1 MIPSSQISDLIDRLE
16 FDVIKTNKKVEY
28 INLPCGFDIETTS
41 YKQGATKTA
50 VMDIWALGIGHDTGV
65 YYGRTWEEFADV
77 CELLQHKLGLHNE
90 RRLVVYVHNLGYEF
104 QFMRKHFNWL
114 NVFAVGERKPTKAI
128 CDYGIEFRD
137 SYILSGFSLA
147 NTAKN
152 LVKYKV
158 KKMVGDLDY
167 SLIRTHLTPLTDLEM
182 QYCEND
188 VAIITAY
195 ISEQIDLY
203 DNVSKIPMTNTGRV
217 RTHVRNEC
225 YYTAKSHKKSSKGKY
240 IAYRKI
246 MNDLTISIDAYKQ
259 LKRAF
264 MGGFTHAN
272 ANHSGK
278 TLQDVSSIDFTSSY
292 PSVMVSEKFPMS
304 RFKPIEIKT
313 VKQLEEYCAKY
324 CLVFDVKFINFK
336 CKITQETYLSESKC
350 GQISGAV
357 INNGRVVSADEI
369 TTTITDA
376 DFEIM
381 KQVYSWD
388 DIAIG
393 MARYAHKNYLPKAI
407 VKSVLDLYQN
417 KTQLKDVV
425 GSEVEYML
433 SKGMLNSIYGMC
445 VTDIVK
451 DNAVYGDDWA
461 VEKVDILEEVDK
473 YNKSKNRF
481 LYYAWGLWVTAYAR
495 RNLWTGIIAAGDD
508 YVYSDTDSLKLLNYE
523 KHKPYTEWFDKRI
536 IGKMEEMCDYYK
548 FDKSLLAP
556 KTKDGVVKMMGVWDF
571 EGTYSRFKT
580 LGAKRYLVQSGE
592 KLHLTVAGLSK
603 QNGINYMKE
612 LAGGDNAKVF
622 ELFNDSL
629 YIPADKTGKMTHTYI
644 DEELML
650 DVTDY
655 KGVTATVITMSAI
668 HLEACDFTLSIA
680 MQYKEFLQRLSE
692 GYIYK
697 GVTYA

>member
-1 MIPSSQISDLIDRLE
+1 
-16 FDVIKTNKKVEY
+16 
-28 INLPCGFDIETTS
+28 
-41 YKQGATKTA
+41 
-50 VMDIWALGIGHDTGV
+50 
-65 YYGRTWEEFADV
+65 
-77 CELLQHKLGLHNE
+77 
-90 RRLVVYVHNLGYEF
+90 
-104 QFMRKHFNWL
+104 
-114 NVFAVGERKPTKAI
+114 
-128 CDYGIEFRD
+128 
-137 SYILSGFSLA
+137 
-147 NTAKN
+147 
-152 LVKYKV
+152 
-158 KKMVGDLDY
+158 
-167 SLIRTHLTPLTDLEM
+167 
-182 QYCEND
+182 
-188 VAIITAY
+188 
-195 ISEQIDLY
+195 
-203 DNVSKIPMTNTGRV
+203 
-217 RTHVRNEC
+217 
-225 YYTAKSHKKSSKGKY
+225 
-240 IAYRKI
+240 
-246 MNDLTISIDAYKQ
+246 
-259 LKRAF
+259 

>member
-50 VMDIWALGIGHDTGV
+50 FMYIWALGIGHDTGV

-556 KTKDGVVKMMGVWDF
+556 KTKDGVVKMMGMWDF